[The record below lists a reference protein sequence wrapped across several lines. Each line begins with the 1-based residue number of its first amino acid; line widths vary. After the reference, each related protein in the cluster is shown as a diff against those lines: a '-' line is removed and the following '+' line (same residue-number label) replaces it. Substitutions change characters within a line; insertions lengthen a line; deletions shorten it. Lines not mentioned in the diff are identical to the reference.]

1 MAKYRVYDKI
11 YEAASPEAARQM
23 YFDEIRPGFIRGTL
37 QQFGQGLSL
46 GAADEATAGLT
57 ALTGGNYNESLRR
70 QQNERDAFAQR
81 NPITSGIATGLGA
94 VAPVV
99 MSGIGGSLGGPAGTA
114 AAAGATGSRAL
125 QLTLNALTGRGTGAP
140 VTTITQ
146 GVKEG
151 ARAGFPL
158 GGVAGYASADPESD
172 GGRTEG
178 ALFGSALG
186 LGFGGLV
193 GGGVQGGQQLYN
205 AAQPRLARATEAV
218 RSGLSMPPRA
228 PATPAPGAPGQAA
241 PALETMNPTAAEQ
254 KVLTALQRSGISPEV
269 AALSLG
275 RARQFGVPL
284 GLVDV
289 GGQATQRLGRSTR
302 TLPGEGSELIERA
315 LEERATGQG
324 NRVIG
329 FLEQGLGARTTG
341 NSGQTV
347 DDLLQQSRQDAG
359 PLYRALRQFPAVETP
374 EMQSIFS
381 TPAVRDIV
389 REYERTLGMGGRRV
403 NPMYDAEGNMLR
415 APTLQDID
423 MVKQTLDTRLSP
435 TYQRNAAG
443 RPQEG
448 FDQTTRTAQETF
460 NILRRR
466 LLREA
471 DAALGGQTYSQA
483 RAAFAGPAQS
493 RDAFESGLQM
503 PGKATLLQ
511 DVLAGTQGPSPD
523 FYRRGVVEA
532 LRGRVESMPDLTNQ
546 PNRVRAVAGNVTDR
560 SKLEAAALPDQRE
573 LLRRRLDLENRAAQT
588 NAFVRGG
595 SQTADKL
602 AEGADD
608 VAGDLM
614 RQTISGGP
622 MSALRNQALGI
633 LNNIRGAAG
642 EQTRVEVARQL
653 TNFNNPAAQ
662 QAFLRRLGE
671 LTRQGQLNVENV
683 QRAAQAATISNEV
696 R

>member
-11 YEAASPEAARQM
+11 YEAASPEEARQQ

-46 GAADEATAGLT
+46 GSADEATAGLT
-57 ALTGGNYNESLRR
+57 ALTGGDYNQSLRR
-70 QQNERDAFAQR
+70 QQNERDAFAQK
-81 NPITSGIATGLGA
+81 NPITSGIATGVGA
-94 VAPVV
+94 IAPVI
-99 MSGIGGSLGGPAGTA
+99 MSALGGSLGGPAGTA
-114 AAAGATGSRAL
+114 AAAGASGSRAL

-140 VTTITQ
+140 VTTVTQ

-158 GGVAGYASADPESD
+158 GGIAGYASADPNAD

-205 AAQPRLARATEAV
+205 AAQPQLARATEAV
-218 RSGLSMPPRA
+218 RSGLSMPPR
-228 PATPAPGAPGQAA
+228 APGQAA

-254 KVLTALQRSGISPEV
+254 KVLTALRRSGMSPET
-269 AALSLG
+269 AALSLE
-275 RARQFGVPL
+275 RARESGVPL

-302 TLPGEGSELIERA
+302 TLPGEGSAIIERA

-324 NRVIG
+324 GRVVG

-347 DDLLQQSRQDAG
+347 DDLLQQSSQDAG
-359 PLYRALRQFPAVETP
+359 PLYRALRRFPGVETQ

-381 TPAVRDIV
+381 TPAVRDIM
-389 REYERTLGMGGRRV
+389 RDYERTLGMGGRRV

-423 MVKQTLDTRLSP
+423 MVKQTLDIRLSP
-435 TYQRNAAG
+435 TYQRNATG

-483 RAAFAGPAQS
+483 RAAFAGPAQA
-493 RDAFESGLQM
+493 REAFESGLQM

-511 DVLAGTQGPSPD
+511 DVLAGTQGPSPN

-532 LRGRVESMPDLTNQ
+532 LRGRVESMPDLTSQ
-546 PNRVRAVAGNVTDR
+546 PNRVRSVAGNATDR
-560 SKLEAAALPDQRE
+560 AKLEAAALPDQRE
-573 LLRRRLDLENRAAQT
+573 LLRSRLELENRGAQT

-614 RQTISGGP
+614 RQTIRGGP
-622 MSALRNQALGI
+622 MSALRDQALGI

-653 TNFNNPAAQ
+653 TNFNDPVAQ
-662 QAFLRRLGE
+662 QAFLRRLSE
-671 LTRQGQLNVENV
+671 LTRRGQLNVENV